1 MDVWTDDRGELHI
14 DPPPTRPGDR
24 FTIEARMPVVVGV
37 TACSAEKSNN
47 GRCTP
52 IDWRVERRAAD
63 RAPPG
68 ATTFSPDPGTFTFA
82 PERFRCEGEGSDVNL
97 AAARMAPHRF
107 GAQAGGMPST
117 QRPHVPVLTDLLER
131 LLAVPAPVVLAVV
144 GTLVFIEDALFVGFV
159 VPGETVAILGGVAA
173 SLGHVP
179 LWAVLAVVVA
189 AAIVGDSVG
198 FEVGRR
204 LRHPADAPTAGA
216 PRRPPRRRPGP
227 PGPTRGM
234 GRRARPVGR
243 LLPRGHAGAR
253 GSTDMRYRTFLV
265 FNALGG
271 VLWATAV
278 VVGGYLAG
286 TSYQA
291 VVVARQAALRS
302 SSASSPSSAGF
313 VVWLVRRR
321 RAGVHRTR
329 PPGGGC
335 RGPPTSAAPSTG
347 PVAGHARTD

>member
-1 MDVWTDDRGELHI
+1 M
-14 DPPPTRPGDR
+14 
-24 FTIEARMPVVVGV
+24 
-37 TACSAEKSNN
+37 
-47 GRCTP
+47 
-52 IDWRVERRAAD
+52 
-63 RAPPG
+63 
-68 ATTFSPDPGTFTFA
+68 
-82 PERFRCEGEGSDVNL
+82 
-97 AAARMAPHRF
+97 
-107 GAQAGGMPST
+107 
-117 QRPHVPVLTDLLER
+117 LTDLLER

-179 LWAVLAVVVA
+179 LWAVLTVVVV

-204 LRHPADAPTAGA
+204 LGPWLMATKPLVRHADRLDDARALLARRGGWAVVLGRWVAFFRAVMPALA
-216 PRRPPRRRPGP
+216 
-227 PGPTRGM
+227 
-234 GRRARPVGR
+234 
-243 LLPRGHAGAR
+243 

-291 VVVARQAALRS
+291 VADALGTGGAVLVGLAVVA
-302 SSASSPSSAGF
+302 GV
-313 VVWLVRRR
+313 VVWQVRRR
-321 RAGVHRTR
+321 RAKQTN
-329 PPGGGC
+329 
-335 RGPPTSAAPSTG
+335 GPAGQADAAAAPADVDAGTARATST
-347 PVAGHARTD
+347 D